1 MGYYDDGACSC
12 DKDLKND
19 ADSDDKSTVV
29 TSLVDPDGILED
41 LEIPY
46 NQLQIVEQIGEGAY
60 SEVFLANYKE
70 SLVAVKRLRMP
81 YRINTLKD
89 FIKELN
95 SLRKVE
101 DSPHFL
107 KLIGACTE
115 PYYCIVTEFMPWG
128 SLHDCIH
135 LKGKKFSL
143 ERMLQIASSIAE
155 GMVFLHSINVVHRD
169 LMPMNVLL
177 DEEGNV
183 KIGDLGISRIKQGKG
198 KQSMTP
204 TGHPRW
210 RAPEICRKE
219 PYGKRVDVYQFGLLL
234 WELLTSK
241 KPFEEFCDKEV
252 PIEIAKGLQLQIP
265 DRYPKD
271 LHKLVKKCV
280 NQHAYNRPTFKVI
293 FGKLQT
299 ISKKLEKQK
308 FHTM

>member
-1 MGYYDDGACSC
+1 MGYYGDGSCS
-12 DKDLKND
+12 DKDIKD
-19 ADSDDKSTVV
+19 DSDDKSNVV

-46 NQLQIVEQIGEGAY
+46 DQLQIVEQIGEGAY

-81 YRINTLKD
+81 YQANTLKD

-101 DSPHFL
+101 ENPHFL

-115 PYYCIVTEFMPWG
+115 PYYCVVTELMPWG

-135 LKGKKFSL
+135 VKGKIFPL
-143 ERMLQIASSIAE
+143 DHMLRIAESIAE

-169 LMPMNVLL
+169 LTSMNVLL
-177 DEEGNV
+177 DEEGDV
-183 KIGDLGISRIKQGKG
+183 KIGDLGISRIKHGKG

-234 WELLTSK
+234 WELLTSE
-241 KPFEEFCDKEV
+241 KPFAEFCDKEV
-252 PIEIAKGLQLQIP
+252 PIVVAKGMQLQIP
-265 DRYPKD
+265 DHFPKD
-271 LHKLVKKCV
+271 LQKLVKKCV
-280 NQHAYNRPTFKVI
+280 NQHSCNRPSFKVI
-293 FGKLQT
+293 LSTLQA
-299 ISKKLEKQK
+299 ISKKLKKQK
-308 FHTM
+308 VYSL